1 MGKLKSIII
10 GAAAICTAILSCSGS
25 IAGQAV
31 RGAVYLTAGI
41 NCAEMS
47 ESTESAESTT
57 STSSVESTS
66 PTPFTQ
72 STEST
77 QSTQSDISTSS
88 EPENPPKAVGK
99 VITLNRSTDTDD
111 TDFSQ
116 FTTRTGVI
124 SRYAFGKSS
133 ATNYVTLDGGAQ
145 VQNITDVTC
154 ETLAEAAKSLPP
166 LGEVENPAEQPQVL
180 IYHTHTTESYCPN
193 SDWYDEN
200 CPDRSRD
207 SSRNMTAVGDA
218 ICDALSERGI
228 ASVHDCT
235 VHDYPMY
242 TGAYYRSADTVESV
256 LAKYPSIKLVLD
268 IHRDGIAAEDGT
280 PIAPAI
286 TINGKS
292 AAQFMIISGCD
303 DKGELDLPN
312 YMENF
317 KTACLVQR
325 AAEAAYPGLARAM
338 LFDYRNYNQHIS
350 AGSLLIEVGS
360 QANTLDEAVYTGE
373 LLGNILA
380 DAVEQLIIDN

>member
-31 RGAVYLTAGI
+31 RGAAYLAAGVTYT
-41 NCAEMS
+41 EKP
-47 ESTESAESTT
+47 ESTESAESTEST
-57 STSSVESTS
+57 ISTASAESTSSSS
-66 PTPFTQ
+66 FTRYE
-72 STEST
+72 EST
-77 QSTQSDISTSS
+77 QSTQSDISMSS

-99 VITLNRSTDTDD
+99 IITLNRSTDTDD

-116 FTTRTGVI
+116 FTTHTGKI
-124 SRYAFGKSS
+124 SRYAFEKSS

-193 SDWYDEN
+193 SDWYDED

-325 AAEAAYPGLARAM
+325 SAEAAYPGLARAM

-350 AGSLLIEVGS
+350 IGSLLIEVGS

-373 LLGNILA
+373 LIGNILA
-380 DAVEQLIIDN
+380 DSINALK

>member
-25 IAGQAV
+25 ISGQAV
-31 RGAVYLTAGI
+31 RGAAYLAAGI
-41 NCAEMS
+41 NYTEPS

-57 STSSVESTS
+57 STSSVETTNSS
-66 PTPFTQ
+66 SVP
-72 STEST
+72 SSEST
-77 QSTQSDISTSS
+77 QSTQSAVSTTS
-88 EPENPPKAVGK
+88 EPETPPKAVGK

-116 FTTRTGVI
+116 FTTRTGEI

-154 ETLAEAAKSLPP
+154 ETLAETAKSLPP
-166 LGEVENPAEQPQVL
+166 LGKVENPAELPQVL

-218 ICDALSERGI
+218 ICNALSERGI

-268 IHRDGIAAEDGT
+268 IHRDGIADADGT
-280 PIAPAI
+280 PIAPVV
-286 TINGKS
+286 TVNGKS

-325 AAEAAYPGLARAM
+325 SAEAAYPGLARAV

-380 DAVEQLIIDN
+380 DSINALK

>member
-1 MGKLKSIII
+1 MGKLKSVTI
-10 GAAAICTAILSCSGS
+10 GAAAIFTAILSCSDT

-31 RGAVYLTAGI
+31 RGTAYLAAGVTY
-41 NCAEMS
+41 EEPS
-47 ESTESAESTT
+47 ESTESVDSSSTASSAESTSSST
-57 STSSVESTS
+57 STSSVET
-66 PTPFTQ
+66 
-72 STEST
+72 
-77 QSTQSDISTSS
+77 TQSDVSTASQ
-88 EPENPPKAVGK
+88 PEEPPKAVGK
-99 VITLNRSTDTDD
+99 IITLNRSTDTDD
-111 TDFSQ
+111 TDYSE
-116 FTTRTGVI
+116 FTTHTGEI

-145 VQNITDVTC
+145 VQNLTDVTC

-166 LGEVENPAEQPQVL
+166 LGKVENPAELPQVL
-180 IYHTHTTESYCPN
+180 IYHTHTTESYFPHA
-193 SDWYDEN
+193 DWYDED

-207 SSRNMTAVGDA
+207 CSRNMTAVGDA
-218 ICDALSERGI
+218 ICNALSERGI

-242 TGAYYRSADTVESV
+242 TGAYYRSADTVEAV
-256 LAKYPSIKLVLD
+256 LEKYPSIKLVLD
-268 IHRDGIAAEDGT
+268 IHRDGIAASDGT

-286 TINGKS
+286 TVNGKS

-303 DKGELDLPN
+303 DKNELDLPN

-325 AAEAAYPGLARAM
+325 AAEAAYPGLARAV

-350 AGSLLIEVGS
+350 PGSLLIEVGS

-373 LLGNILA
+373 LIGNILA
-380 DAVEQLIIDN
+380 DSILELQ

>member
-10 GAAAICTAILSCSGS
+10 GAAAICTAILSCSSS

-31 RGAVYLTAGI
+31 RGAAYLAAGVT
-41 NCAEMS
+41 CAESS
-47 ESTESAESTT
+47 ESTESAESTS

-66 PTPFTQ
+66 STTFTS

-77 QSTQSDISTSS
+77 QSTVSTTSTS
-88 EPENPPKAVGK
+88 EPENPPRAVGK
-99 VITLNRSTDTDD
+99 VITLNRSSDTDD
-111 TDFSQ
+111 TNYSE
-116 FTTRTGVI
+116 FTTHTGKI
-124 SRYAFGKSS
+124 SRYAFEKSD

-154 ETLAEAAKSLPP
+154 ETLAEAAKSLPT
-166 LGEVENPAEQPQVL
+166 LGKVENPTELPQVL
-180 IYHTHTTESYCPN
+180 IYHTHTTESYSPN
-193 SDWYDEN
+193 TDWYDAD

-218 ICDALSERGI
+218 ICSALSERGI

-242 TGAYYRSADTVESV
+242 TGAYYRSADTVEAI

-268 IHRDGIAAEDGT
+268 IHRDGIADSDGT

-286 TINGKS
+286 TINGRS

-303 DKGELDLPN
+303 DKGELELPN

-325 AAEAAYPGLARAM
+325 SAEAAYPGLARAV

-350 AGSLLIEVGS
+350 IGSLLIEVGS

-373 LLGNILA
+373 LIGNILA
-380 DAVEQLIIDN
+380 DSINTLK